1 MQGQRYYICHFLP
14 CHGCGPDD
22 ELIND
27 SSIKLLQDVED
38 KSEDGSAIL
47 DEVGWSAHL
56 FATRKQLWLCNAI
69 FDSKEI
75 CRLANNL
82 FEVALAKRIAKQLGC
97 YRQDIYRSGW
107 APTFPTEQTDRGFHT
122 MHAKMIYA
130 FFI

>member
-69 FDSKEI
+69 FDYKEI

-97 YRQDIYRSGW
+97 
-107 APTFPTEQTDRGFHT
+107 
-122 MHAKMIYA
+122 
-130 FFI
+130 